1 MTPEQAFGKLNK
13 DIKGLTSGV
22 ASTSVSG
29 SSIIFTMNDGSTQT
43 ITFPQPKDGASII
56 AVSTNENNQ
65 FVFSMSDGTEI
76 VGGEVPTSS
85 GVSKEYVDT
94 ELAKKANTSDIPS
107 LDGYVTEE
115 VLDTKG
121 YLTSHQDISGKVDK
135 VDGKSLIDDTEIV
148 RLKGVENYDDTEI
161 KTELT
166 KKADVSDIPTKVS
179 ELQNDSK
186 YQTDMDVAAT
196 LTPYAKSADVTR
208 EITDKVAEIVADAP
222 EDFNTL
228 KEMSDWIANHE
239 NDASAM
245 NSAIQDNK
253 SAIAT
258 LQTGKADKTEI
269 PTVPTD
275 VSAFT
280 NDAGY
285 LTEHQDISNLIEKE
299 DVYETLKLGYI
310 NSGSIKDFLLS
321 DAKVG
326 TYVVAPDVTDMPFG
340 KYWWRI
346 NVEKPKSND
355 TSFKA
360 TATLLGKNSAIYYMI
375 YNSADKNFYNGW
387 TKIAV
392 TRVED
397 VNWTTVDISSN
408 EENTSTGATL
418 NYCIKNGICYMS
430 ILNIGFKTETQ
441 AIILGANSVPKSSS
455 DYCWCPL
462 VGVAD
467 PSYSV
472 LVHPTIYGGL
482 EHHVVRSTSLVYSGL
497 FSYPVAE
504 T

>member
-121 YLTSHQDISGKVDK
+121 YLTS
-135 VDGKSLIDDTEIV
+135 
-148 RLKGVENYDDTEI
+148 
-161 KTELT
+161 
-166 KKADVSDIPTKVS
+166 
-179 ELQNDSK
+179 
-186 YQTDMDVAAT
+186 
-196 LTPYAKSADVTR
+196 
-208 EITDKVAEIVADAP
+208 
-222 EDFNTL
+222 
-228 KEMSDWIANHE
+228 
-239 NDASAM
+239 
-245 NSAIQDNK
+245 
-253 SAIAT
+253 
-258 LQTGKADKTEI
+258 
-269 PTVPTD
+269 
-275 VSAFT
+275 
-280 NDAGY
+280 
-285 LTEHQDISNLIEKE
+285 HQDISNLIEKE